1 MCHFKRGFL
10 LMGEVK
16 LQLECQLLKTLTI
29 NRRNVTLSDPV
40 TRNVVEI
47 VGLFYDRWNF
57 VATAFKAEILY
68 YLTNDL

>member
-1 MCHFKRGFL
+1 
-10 LMGEVK
+10 MGEVK
-16 LQLECQLLKTLTI
+16 LQLESQLLKTLTI

-47 VGLFYDRWNF
+47 VGLFYDRWNC

-68 YLTNDL
+68 YLTNDLWKCL